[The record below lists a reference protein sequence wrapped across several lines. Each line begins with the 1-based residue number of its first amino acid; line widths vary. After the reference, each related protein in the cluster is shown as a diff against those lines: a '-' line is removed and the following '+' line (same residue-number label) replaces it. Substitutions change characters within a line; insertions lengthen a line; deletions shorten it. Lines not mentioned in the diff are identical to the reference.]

1 MMFHIIYWISK
12 KRQLI
17 THKSRFFC
25 WWPVFF
31 SRGEISI
38 VHRSCWQK
46 GSSLSWDITHV
57 VWHHFR
63 WMPGY
68 KKTTFRPWRSLE
80 FEDFSHLKTGSGL
93 FLAILC
99 LRCLIGSAR
108 LCPSICECPIIIHE
122 YIYIY
127 VIKITCNFHSGT
139 LSCHLNELY
148 WSMSWCF
155 QNWGWEEWW
164 RCGGP
169 RPIRFLCQLILC
181 FLFCKAIMSLTW
193 NPGRSWGSFRWFSTS
208 CLVQHCNGPRC
219 WPQIAHL
226 HSK

>member
-25 WWPVFF
+25 WGPVFF

-46 GSSLSWDITHV
+46 RELPFMRHHPCCMTSLPLD
-57 VWHHFR
+57 
-63 WMPGY
+63 
-68 KKTTFRPWRSLE
+68 
-80 FEDFSHLKTGSGL
+80 
-93 FLAILC
+93 
-99 LRCLIGSAR
+99 AR
-108 LCPSICECPIIIHE
+108 LQKNNLPTVKVSGIWRFFASQNRVRVVFGNLMFEVPDWQRTFVPQYLWMSHNHTW
-122 YIYIY
+122 IYIH
-127 VIKITCNFHSGT
+127 VIKITWNFHSGT